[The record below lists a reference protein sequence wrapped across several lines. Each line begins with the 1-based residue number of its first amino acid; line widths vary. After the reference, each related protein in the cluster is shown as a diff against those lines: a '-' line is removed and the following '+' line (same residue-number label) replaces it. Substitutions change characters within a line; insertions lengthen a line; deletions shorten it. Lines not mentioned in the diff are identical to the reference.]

1 MIKFKYT
8 NDNDLIESLD
18 IEGLVNVL
26 DIKQKICNG
35 KDIDPSNI
43 KLIFLGKIL
52 KDNELIKD
60 CGLDEDVTL
69 HVMIK
74 KNYANTNNTNTN
86 NINTNTNNTNTNS
99 SNTNNTNAIPNLIN
113 HFQQGIQNT
122 IQNEEFQNNITNIM
136 NHFQQ
141 GIQNAVQNEEFQNN
155 ITNIMEQ
162 YTNTLQSDNF
172 QNNMT
177 NIINATGEIQQN
189 LQNTAQNEEFQNSIN
204 SIFSQFQNNMGNN
217 QGNQNSNDDQYTE
230 EEENKI
236 NILLNLNI
244 INNREYIINLLKDNN
259 WDQDLVGGILTA
271 YID

>member
-8 NDNDLIESLD
+8 NENDLIDSLD

-26 DIKQKICNG
+26 DIKKKICNG

-52 KDNELIKD
+52 KNNELIKD
-60 CGLDEDVTL
+60 CGLDENITL

-74 KNYANTNNTNTN
+74 RNYANNNTTNTNNTNNTNTN
-86 NINTNTNNTNTNS
+86 T
-99 SNTNNTNAIPNLIN
+99 IPNLINHFQQSLQNTVQDEDFQSNITNMIN

-122 IQNEEFQNNITNIM
+122 
-136 NHFQQ
+136 
-141 GIQNAVQNEEFQNN
+141 VQNEEFQNN

-162 YTNTLQSDNF
+162 YTNTLQTDDF
-172 QNNMT
+172 QNDMT
-177 NIINATGEIQQN
+177 NIINVAGQIQQN
-189 LQNTAQNEEFQNSIN
+189 LQNTTQNEEFQNNIN
-204 SIFSQFQNNMGNN
+204 NIFSQFQNNMGNMN
-217 QGNQNSNDDQYTE
+217 QENQNSNENQYTE

-244 INNREYIINLLKDNN
+244 INNREYIINLLEDNN